1 MYTRKWLWMSSHIYT
16 NKFSVK
22 SSFHENLCMQAYLFF
37 LSSRRVVVT
46 SQNKMKKKF
55 NQKTH
60 YTTMYV
66 THSQKIWWQ
75 ITKNCL
81 KNFVI
86 ILIIVV
92 IFKTKKLQNGFRKKK
107 EIFKILKKTNN
118 NKSLPIIITTTTA
131 LICRVKTSRIESSR
145 IESSRNLPTS
155 ASDHHNIWMLKSQCP
170 KIPP

>member
-75 ITKNCL
+75 ITKKCL

-86 ILIIVV
+86 NIVV
-92 IFKTKKLQNGFRKKK
+92 IFKTKKLQNGFRKK
-107 EIFKILKKTNN
+107 EIFKILKKNQQQIPTYYYYYYYCSYLSSQDESNWVET
-118 NKSLPIIITTTTA
+118 SRVESSHRATFQHQRVIII
-131 LICRVKTSRIESSR
+131 IYEC
-145 IESSRNLPTS
+145 
-155 ASDHHNIWMLKSQCP
+155 
-170 KIPP
+170 

>member
-131 LICRVKTSRIESSR
+131 LICRVKTSRIESR
-145 IESSRNLPTS
+145 RVKDESNRVITQPS
-155 ASDHHNIWMLKSQCP
+155 NISEWSS
-170 KIPP
+170 